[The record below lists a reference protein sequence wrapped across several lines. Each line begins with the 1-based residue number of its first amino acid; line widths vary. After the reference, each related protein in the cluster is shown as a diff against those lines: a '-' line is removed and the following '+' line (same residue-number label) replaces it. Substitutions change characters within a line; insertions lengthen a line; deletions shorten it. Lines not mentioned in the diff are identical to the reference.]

1 MDRQPKASLSIR
13 DPGSPLGS
21 PTLQRSESGQRI
33 SDESCEL
40 MIIKRRPMTDVRLLD
55 WGS

>member
-40 MIIKRRPMTDVRLLD
+40 MIIKRRPMTDVRLLR